1 MNLVPE
7 PLQYTAVLLAGLI
20 TDRPQFPLLV
30 LELLALP
37 LGQALLLLRAGLL
50 LTEGRQYQHHSA
62 QPRVL
67 SLILTTCL
75 NLEDLSPNSV
85 GSLQ

>member
-7 PLQYTAVLLAGLI
+7 ALQYTAVLLAGLI

-50 LTEGRQYQHHSA
+50 LTEGRQYQ
-62 QPRVL
+62 QNITQL
-67 SLILTTCL
+67 SR
-75 NLEDLSPNSV
+75 ESFSP
-85 GSLQ
+85 LY